1 MIYITWTTVN
11 FRFIDWYIDQELALK
26 NWCTRETV
34 CELTSLSVN
43 SPHCQ
48 WTHLIVTELTS
59 LSVTSPHCQWTDL
72 TVSELTSLLLNWP
85 HYQWPHLTVSELTS
99 LSALSRSSRRS
110 MRTMQSAARNTT
122 RPCPQSP
129 NITENR
135 NGNVMT
141 VNAAVADNNN
151 TPSTVMFIRSKTVYW
166 LTVEKKLNWIEWQ
179 QAIHQYYS
187 SVFDNLTGRVWQGFG
202 LYTW

>member
-59 LSVTSPHCQWTDL
+59 F
-72 TVSELTSLLLNWP
+72 
-85 HYQWPHLTVSELTS
+85 QWPHLTVSELTS

-202 LYTW
+202 MYTW